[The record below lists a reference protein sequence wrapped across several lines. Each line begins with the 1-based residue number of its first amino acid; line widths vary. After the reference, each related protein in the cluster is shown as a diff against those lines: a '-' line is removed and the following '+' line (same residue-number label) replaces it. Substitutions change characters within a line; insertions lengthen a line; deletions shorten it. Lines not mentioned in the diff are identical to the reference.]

1 MAPPS
6 LRGWSAVSEFR
17 GPRPFG
23 RAVPRG
29 AASAVPLSLFPS
41 CGGVVLAGLPDPL
54 GPAEAGLTGGGRG
67 RLRAR
72 RGPLAW
78 GCDAPSRWCCR
89 RGGASERRASGGCLG
104 VERRRRTWHAAKS
117 PGEPRAGFDPGI
129 SEWGNP
135 PQRWGTAARI
145 HSVAGRTRGTETSQY
160 PEERTSTETPSV
172 AASERGPGQRPGLK
186 NRKGMESPPTAG
198 DRPVRVERAL
208 VLE

>member
-1 MAPPS
+1 VWWRRASRPS
-6 LRGWSAVSEFR
+6 GI
-17 GPRPFG
+17 
-23 RAVPRG
+23 
-29 AASAVPLSLFPS
+29 PS
-41 CGGVVLAGLPDPL
+41 
-54 GPAEAGLTGGGRG
+54 GPAEAGLTGGCRS
-67 RLRAR
+67 RLRAWSV
-72 RGPLAW
+72 PAAW
-78 GCDAPSRWCCR
+78 VCDAPSRWCCR

-135 PQRWGTAARI
+135 PQRWGTVTSI

-172 AASERGPGQRPGLK
+172 AASERGPGQWPEVK

-198 DRPVRVERAL
+198 DRPVRVEGPS

>member
-1 MAPPS
+1 MAPPP
-6 LRGWSAVSEFR
+6 LRGGRRSASF
-17 GPRPFG
+17 GAPRPFWAGGPARRRVGGARGSFRIVWWRRASRPPGPPWSRGG
-23 RAVPRG
+23 RADWRVPV
-29 AASAVPLSLFPS
+29 AL
-41 CGGVVLAGLPDPL
+41 
-54 GPAEAGLTGGGRG
+54 
-67 RLRAR
+67 R
-72 RGPLAW
+72 RGPAPVAW
-78 GCDAPSRWCCR
+78 VCDAPSRWCCR

-135 PQRWGTAARI
+135 PQRWGTVTRI

-172 AASERGPGQRPGLK
+172 AASERGPGQWPK
-186 NRKGMESPPTAG
+186 AQNRKGMESPPTAG
-198 DRPVRVERAL
+198 DRPVRVERPS

>member
-1 MAPPS
+1 MAPPP

-17 GPRPFG
+17 GPPPFWAGGAARRRVGGAVVPFHIVWWRRASRPPGPPWSRGG
-23 RAVPRG
+23 RADWRVP
-29 AASAVPLSLFPS
+29 AA
-41 CGGVVLAGLPDPL
+41 
-54 GPAEAGLTGGGRG
+54 
-67 RLRAR
+67 LRR
-72 RGPLAW
+72 VRHLAW
-78 GCDAPSRWCCR
+78 VCDAPSRWCCR

-135 PQRWGTAARI
+135 PQRWGTGRRI
-145 HSVAGRTRGTETSQY
+145 HRRPGRTRGTETSQY

-172 AASERGPGQRPGLK
+172 AASERGPGQWPGLK

-198 DRPVRVERAL
+198 DRPVRVEGAL

>member
-1 MAPPS
+1 VRRSASSGAPAPPGGRS
-6 LRGWSAVSEFR
+6 RAA
-17 GPRPFG
+17 PR
-23 RAVPRG
+23 RRCR
-29 AASAVPLSLFPS
+29 SLFTS

-54 GPAEAGLTGGGRG
+54 GPAEAGLTGGCRS

-72 RGPLAW
+72 RAPVAW
-78 GCDAPSRWCCR
+78 VCDAPSRWCCR

-135 PQRWGTAARI
+135 PQRWGTVTRI

-172 AASERGPGQRPGLK
+172 AASERGPGQWPK
-186 NRKGMESPPTAG
+186 AQNRKGMESPPTAG
-198 DRPVRVERAL
+198 DRPVRVERPS